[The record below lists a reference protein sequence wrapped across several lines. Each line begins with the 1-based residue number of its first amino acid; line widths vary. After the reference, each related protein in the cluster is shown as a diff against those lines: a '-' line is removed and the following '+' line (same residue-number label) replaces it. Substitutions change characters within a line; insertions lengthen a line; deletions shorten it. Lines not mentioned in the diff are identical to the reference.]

1 MVELRDGSGP
11 IPRMSFTIVP
21 MCSRNS
27 IPWLYN
33 SVTPPINDMNYNN
46 YGGDSG
52 RFSSGSL
59 SFPSAPTRSMGS
71 FDGITGRSR
80 LLEDFRNNRLQNP
93 QLRELVNHMF
103 EFSQGTVQK
112 NDWLACREQRGASS
126 RYAFSRNSKWVGK
139 ETTTTGNTHTSLYF
153 Q

>member
-1 MVELRDGSGP
+1 
-11 IPRMSFTIVP
+11 
-21 MCSRNS
+21 
-27 IPWLYN
+27 
-33 SVTPPINDMNYNN
+33 MNYQN

-112 NDWLACREQRGASS
+112 YNMLVDFEG
-126 RYAFSRNSKWVGK
+126 NSP
-139 ETTTTGNTHTSLYF
+139 ELYQHF
-153 Q
+153 HVRLISVIVIRPTW

>member
-1 MVELRDGSGP
+1 MWKSGE
-11 IPRMSFTIVP
+11 MTIGKIF
-21 MCSRNS
+21 R
-27 IPWLYN
+27 YN
-33 SVTPPINDMNYNN
+33 FEMTQFSVSVTPPINDMSYTN

-103 EFSQGTVQK
+103 EFSQGTVQRLWYK
-112 NDWLACREQRGASS
+112 MYARWFSFGRLPENDFTFEPTPNISS
-126 RYAFSRNSKWVGK
+126 GHN
-139 ETTTTGNTHTSLYF
+139 H
-153 Q
+153 